1 MPFSNKRT
9 SNARKSNMPTMTI
22 PDSDDIPATPTTN
35 HMNPSELGND
45 IEEIPTDTS
54 ITLPG
59 DSSTNSIIVDVE
71 AESEAASKKRKLTSK
86 VWDHFERIKDGSDI
100 KAICNYCK
108 STLSA
113 MSASGTNHLQRH
125 YKKCFTE
132 HGGITTEGQT
142 QLMFRGN
149 AGGVWIFSQDET
161 HSPA

>member
-54 ITLPG
+54 ITLSG

-86 VWDHFERIKDGSDI
+86 VWDHFERIKDG
-100 KAICNYCK
+100 K
-108 STLSA
+108 
-113 MSASGTNHLQRH
+113 
-125 YKKCFTE
+125 
-132 HGGITTEGQT
+132 QT
-142 QLMFRGN
+142 
-149 AGGVWIFSQDET
+149 
-161 HSPA
+161 